1 MEKEQGLYPSM
12 PNAPDHG
19 HPNAQTE
26 FVVTGQ
32 QPPPVM
38 SVPTVFGPNSLTLT
52 CPYCHKGVT
61 SVVRAESSSK
71 THLIAVLL
79 CFVSCCCIPYCMDSY
94 DNLLSQAEVA
104 RLSLQLA
111 NIEPLYDLF
120 SQVQDDIET
129 TSDNLEI
136 EYAETSAFE
145 DKYFKLISV
154 AKVYLAN
161 YDSTAVKSRSPN
173 VLGSAPIDMMMV
185 PSAIYAG
192 SERVERRV
200 LWCSGSSCVIEELTY
215 DFAAPVSTSVHTVW

>member
-1 MEKEQGLYPSM
+1 MLLEKKPLGLHKDEYTNDSDGVKTKKSL
-12 PNAPDHG
+12 NELAENTNQHPD
-19 HPNAQTE
+19 
-26 FVVTGQ
+26 
-32 QPPPVM
+32 
-38 SVPTVFGPNSLTLT
+38 
-52 CPYCHKGVT
+52 
-61 SVVRAESSSK
+61 
-71 THLIAVLL
+71 
-79 CFVSCCCIPYCMDSY
+79 

-173 VLGSAPIDMMMV
+173 NSKQTTESTNHSSAPTPKSPDIV
-185 PSAIYAG
+185 VIG
-192 SERVERRV
+192 ECSEN
-200 LWCSGSSCVIEELTY
+200 S
-215 DFAAPVSTSVHTVW
+215 